1 MIKNIRAGHP
11 SYAGLGLDLFTDD
24 DVEQIHLATLDVLE
38 KTGVFFEGK
47 NALEILD
54 KAGCRVD
61 YDKHRAYFP
70 KYLVKEA
77 IASTPDH
84 FVLAARDPQND
95 YLAGGDRVGF
105 CGVGVAVNAI
115 DLDTG
120 EKRPSTLADVK
131 KAALLTDYLDNY
143 SICFDMLVPR
153 DVTPSIN
160 ALYCYSTYAR
170 YNTKHILQTPIS
182 LRNAEYLIEMAA
194 AVAGGEDEL
203 RRRNLVMG
211 GCCPQSPLG
220 YSKGAAESIIA
231 YAGFGLPNHVCPMVM
246 SGGTGP
252 VTLAGTLVI
261 HNAEVL
267 AGAVLSQSIRC
278 GNPVVYGGCT
288 TAMDLRSAAA
298 TTGSPEHALFS
309 AAAAKMAQFYGM
321 PTMLAGTWTDSKVC
335 DVQCGHE
342 KTIGTVISA
351 MAGVNLVFGGGGIE
365 SGLTVDFAQL
375 VADNDIYGMTYQA
388 LRGIPVSAETMQLDL
403 IDEVGPRG
411 NYLTAEHTMEHMR
424 EVQAQPENIV
434 RTTTASWEAGGCVN
448 MLDNA
453 REEAKRI
460 LATHTPAPL
469 PDKTV
474 QELDDIIARA
484 EKE

>member
-1 MIKNIRAGHP
+1 MIKNRYAGHT
-11 SYAGLGLDLFTDD
+11 SYSGLGLDIFTDSD
-24 DVEQIHLATLDVLE
+24 IEQVHTATLEVLE

-47 NALEILD
+47 NALDILA

-61 YDKHRAYFP
+61 YDKRRAYFP

-84 FVLAARDPQND
+84 FVLAARDPKND

-120 EKRPSTLADVK
+120 EKRPSTLEDVER
-131 KAALLTDYLDNY
+131 AGILTDYLDNY
-143 SICFDMLVPR
+143 AICFDMLVPR
-153 DVTPSIN
+153 DVNPAIN
-160 ALYCYSTYAR
+160 ALYCYNAYTNN
-170 YNTKHILQTPIS
+170 NTKHILQTPIS
-182 LRNAEYLIEMAA
+182 LRTAEYLIEMAA

-203 RRRNLVMG
+203 RRRNIVMG

-231 YAGFGLPNHVCPMVM
+231 YAGFGLPNHICPMVM

-267 AGAVLSQSIRC
+267 AGTVLSQAMRL

-309 AAAAKMAQFYGM
+309 AACAKMAQFYGM
-321 PTMLAGTWTDSKVC
+321 PTMIAGTWTDSKVY

-342 KTIGTVISA
+342 KTMGSIVAA
-351 MAGVNLVFGGGGIE
+351 MAGASLIFGGGGIE

-375 VADNDIYGMTYQA
+375 VADNDIYEMVYQT
-388 LRGIPVSAETMQLDL
+388 LRGIPVSPETIQLDL
-403 IDEVGPRG
+403 IDEIGPRG

-434 RTTTASWEAGGCVN
+434 RMTTPGWQASGCVN
-448 MLDNA
+448 MIDHA
-453 REEAKRI
+453 RDEAKRI
-460 LATHTPAPL
+460 LATHTPTPL

-474 QELDDIIARA
+474 QELADIIARA